1 MQRTHAEYVEQ
12 CMQRQQGKATVATVC
27 VFLCVCV
34 SVRCVT
40 DSDIIKTVCFRDG
53 FLGFVYSPT
62 KEISSNDFMIKPWC
76 RSAH

>member
-12 CMQRQQGKATVATVC
+12 CMQCQQGKATVATVC

-34 SVRCVT
+34 CALCN

-62 KEISSNDFMIKPWC
+62 KEISSSNDFMIKPWC

>member
-1 MQRTHAEYVEQ
+1 MLSMWNNVCSASRAKQQLQ
-12 CMQRQQGKATVATVC
+12 CAY
-27 VFLCVCV
+27 FFVCV

-62 KEISSNDFMIKPWC
+62 KEISSSNDFMIKPWC

>member
-34 SVRCVT
+34 CALCN

-53 FLGFVYSPT
+53 FLGFV
-62 KEISSNDFMIKPWC
+62 
-76 RSAH
+76 